1 MTPHQYLEQA
11 RAIVANCELCF
22 VLTPNDGEVNARVV
36 QHLKV
41 DDDLSVQFMT
51 SRKTRKIRE
60 LTRAGSLS
68 LTFLDEPGR
77 SYVTLGGDAM
87 VSDDPAVK
95 EALWRE
101 TLRLWFPE
109 GPHHPDVVAVTCRPR
124 WIELWSLRR
133 GIAPEPKGLNSIRL
147 VQGSHGWETT
157 VTSPPDAGEV
167 HLLEPADVAETPS
180 D

>member
-11 RAIVANCELCF
+11 RAIVASCQLCF
-22 VLTPNDGEVNARVV
+22 VLTPNGGEVNARVV

-68 LTFLDEPGR
+68 LTFLDEAGR
-77 SYVTLGGDAM
+77 SYVTLGGDAS
-87 VSDDPAVK
+87 VSDDPALK
-95 EALWRE
+95 NALWRE
-101 TLRLWFPE
+101 TLRPWFPD

-124 WIELWSLRR
+124 WIELWSLSR
-133 GIAPEPKGLNSIRL
+133 GVAPEPKGLNSIRL
-147 VQGSHGWETT
+147 VQSPTGWKTT
-157 VTSPPDAGEV
+157 VTSPPDADEV
-167 HLLEPADVAETPS
+167 HRLESAGVSEISSA
-180 D
+180 